1 MAACGTVL
9 PSLSNSVNT
18 EANLQMTFIPL
29 YTYNKQSVLF
39 YWHIKVYQV
48 TYVTIVLEG
57 LLNLI
62 IENKPLLRTYRLFL
76 GFFFFNFCL
85 LCFHKTP

>member
-1 MAACGTVL
+1 MAARGTGL
-9 PSLSNSVNT
+9 LSLNNSVNT
-18 EANLQMTFIPL
+18 EDNLQMTFIHL

-39 YWHIKVYQV
+39 YWHIRVYQV

-62 IENKPLLRTYRLFL
+62 IEYKHLLSTHRLFL
-76 GFFFFNFCL
+76 VLF
-85 LCFHKTP
+85 